1 VSLGRWLGRVFVGRG
16 RLSAATPLGD
26 GLDDDFVNLSV
37 ESAYYGHRRPF
48 PSAHVC
54 GYHFNARKFYAR
66 EFKTLPKSTASTRV
80 AARAALTSLAI
91 LFALAA
97 ASARVGLVQGGAQQ
111 QRPRRVGT
119 PQASPSPTP
128 GAPAR
133 PAQNR
138 GATPGGAEEVDED
151 DVVKIET
158 QLVSVPAIV
167 TDTTGRPLTNL
178 RAENFQILEDGRP
191 QKIANF
197 ATTEAPFEVALLLDT
212 SGSTREEVGLIRR
225 AARAFISALRPGD
238 RVAILAFNTKQEGS
252 EKLAEVEVKTPLT
265 DDPEEL
271 QAAVESIGA
280 SNGTPFYDSLE
291 KVAKEVFRDRPK
303 EDMRGRRALVALT
316 DGVDSTSEST
326 FEEARGLLKRAGL
339 VTYFV
344 QVNTEDY
351 VEERL
356 MQDCQDGGALRLS
369 GTQLQRYRRLIAPGA
384 DAEDFSNFCQMGQF
398 ERMHASRTLYQLAR
412 REMNALAQE
421 SGGKTF
427 PATDLRDAQR
437 AFRQVAADIGTQYSL
452 GYYSTNTARDGG
464 FRTIKVQ
471 VRGIKDAQVRARE
484 GYQAPKS

>member
-1 VSLGRWLGRVFVGRG
+1 V
-16 RLSAATPLGD
+16 
-26 GLDDDFVNLSV
+26 
-37 ESAYYGHRRPF
+37 
-48 PSAHVC
+48 
-54 GYHFNARKFYAR
+54 
-66 EFKTLPKSTASTRV
+66 PKSIASTTG
-80 AARAALTSLAI
+80 AARAALISFAI
-91 LFALAA
+91 IFALGSAA
-97 ASARVGLVQGGAQQ
+97 RGGLAQDGAQQQQ

-119 PQASPSPTP
+119 PQASPTATP
-128 GAPAR
+128 S

-138 GATPGGAEEVDED
+138 KPAAGGGGAEEVDED
-151 DVVKIET
+151 EVVKIET

-178 RAENFQILEDGRP
+178 RAENFQVFEDGRP

-212 SGSTREEVGLIRR
+212 SGSTREEVGLIRS
-225 AARAFISALRPGD
+225 AALAFIKALRPGD
-238 RVAILAFNTKQEGS
+238 RVALLAFNTKEEGN
-252 EKLAEVEVKTPLT
+252 EKLATVELKTPLT

-280 SNGTPFYDSLE
+280 SNGTPFYDSLQ
-291 KVAKEVFRDRPK
+291 KVAREVFRDKPEEK
-303 EDMRGRRALVALT
+303 MRGRRALVALT
-316 DGVDSTSEST
+316 DGVDSTSQST
-326 FEEARGLLKRAGL
+326 FEESRQLLKRAGL
-339 VTYFV
+339 VAYFV

-351 VEERL
+351 VEDRL

-369 GTQLQRYRRLIAPGA
+369 STQMQRYRRLIAPGA

-398 ERMHASRTLYQLAR
+398 ERLHASRTLYQLAR
-412 REMNALAQE
+412 REMNSLAQD

-484 GYQAPKS
+484 GYQAPRS

>member
-1 VSLGRWLGRVFVGRG
+1 L
-16 RLSAATPLGD
+16 RLS
-26 GLDDDFVNLSV
+26 LSII
-37 ESAYYGHRRPF
+37 AG
-48 PSAHVC
+48 
-54 GYHFNARKFYAR
+54 KFYFR
-66 EFKTLPKSTASTRV
+66 EFKTLPKSTASTRG
-80 AARAALTSLAI
+80 AARAAIISFVL

-97 ASARVGLVQGGAQQ
+97 VCAGHARDGSPQQ
-111 QRPRRVGT
+111 QRPRRVGA
-119 PQASPSPTP
+119 PQAQPKATP
-128 GAPAR
+128 APKATPER
-133 PAQNR
+133 NKNQ
-138 GATPGGAEEVDED
+138 TPGGGEEVDD
-151 DVVKIET
+151 DEVVKIET
-158 QLVSVPAIV
+158 QLVSVPAVV

-178 RAENFQILEDGRP
+178 RAENFVLFEDGRP

-212 SGSTREEVGLIRR
+212 SGSTREDVGLIRR
-225 AARAFISALRPGD
+225 AALSFIKSLRPGD
-238 RVAILAFNTKQEGS
+238 RVSIVAFDTKEEG
-252 EKLAEVEVKTPLT
+252 ETKLAAVEVKSPLT

-271 QAAVESIGA
+271 RAAVESIGA

-291 KVAKEVFRDRPK
+291 KVAKEIFRDKPK
-303 EDMRGRRALVALT
+303 DDMRGRRALVALT

-326 FEEARGLLKRAGL
+326 FEEARELLKRAG
-339 VTYFV
+339 VVAYFV

-351 VEERL
+351 VEDRL

-369 GTQLQRYRRLIAPGA
+369 RTQLQRYRRLIAPGA

-412 REMNALAQE
+412 REMNALARD

-437 AFRQVAADIGTQYSL
+437 AFRQVSEDIGTQYSI

-471 VRGIKDAQVRARE
+471 VRGVKDAQVRARE